1 MAMCLAAVQR
11 ILGFVRRII
20 GKMTIEDA
28 EHREYNFKVHFILDE
43 LDQLDE
49 RLTSHDVQRLIGL
62 GIKFIPTPRP
72 TSVSKFMESF
82 EKLLFGLI
90 RKVMADDKKDKFAR
104 KDKELATLFETVH
117 QAPGPFAEGLRDNAF
132 SQRSC
137 LLPRPTARI
146 SEGSLARSKTQVK
159 LPGMMCVLYIGAR
172 FISLILMY
180 QHAGVQGP
188 KGSHAASGAG

>member
-11 ILGFVRRII
+11 ILGFVRQII

-49 RLTSHDVQRLIGL
+49 RLTSHYVQRLIGL

-90 RKVMADDKKDKFAR
+90 RKVMADD
-104 KDKELATLFETVH
+104 
-117 QAPGPFAEGLRDNAF
+117 
-132 SQRSC
+132 
-137 LLPRPTARI
+137 
-146 SEGSLARSKTQVK
+146 
-159 LPGMMCVLYIGAR
+159 
-172 FISLILMY
+172 
-180 QHAGVQGP
+180 
-188 KGSHAASGAG
+188 